1 MTDSKPVVLAVDDT
15 PSNLDLLNALLS
27 DDYKVKAAINGKKAL
42 ELAVRDPIP
51 DIILLDVMMPEMN
64 GHEVCE
70 ILKRNPET
78 APIPVI
84 FITAMSQTEDEQQG
98 LAMGAVDYITK
109 PFDHDIVRARVSAH
123 LKNYEKTRE
132 LIRENRELREN
143 KGPSFKEL
151 DEQELLDLIEA
162 GEDHSV
168 EFKSTMRWN
177 LYADRSDKGIENSSL
192 KTVAAYM
199 NTEGG
204 ILLVGVNDDGEIIGL
219 GKDHFK
225 TEDKQML
232 HWVNLVKS
240 YLGAEFIPYMRSTFE
255 SIGDKRVL
263 VVECLP
269 SKKPVFF
276 RRDNDESFFVRMTN
290 TTQALKT
297 SESLAYIGEHF
308 SSRESQTSH
317 QVDRGVQ
324 AHVEMGAPTEE
335 GKDRSLDQN
344 SEAHT
349 NSFLGKWVDELM
361 KRHVIRSAVIYFIF
375 AWALAESG
383 TMVAE
388 TLDAPYW
395 VNLLIVILFVSGF
408 PVAVFLSW
416 IYDIKIMRD
425 HSAPPSNS
433 SRRATWLIVIFCLLL
448 AVAVWSLLNTS

>member
-15 PSNLDLLNALLS
+15 PSNLDLLNAVLS
-27 DDYKVKAAINGKKAL
+27 TDYKVKAAINGEKAL
-42 ELAVRDPIP
+42 DLAVRDPIP
-51 DIILLDVMMPEMN
+51 DIILLDVMMPGMS

-70 ILKRNPET
+70 VLKQNPET

-84 FITAMSQTEDEQQG
+84 FVTAMSQAEDEQHG
-98 LAMGAVDYITK
+98 LALGAVDYITK
-109 PFDHDIVRARVSAH
+109 PFNHDIVKARVSAH

-132 LIRENRELREN
+132 LIRENRALREN
-143 KGPSFKEL
+143 KGPSFDKLQES
-151 DEQELLDLIEA
+151 ELLVLIKA
-162 GEDHSV
+162 GESHSV

-192 KTVAAYM
+192 KTVAAYL

-204 ILLVGVNDDGEIIGL
+204 VLLVGVNDEGEIIGL

-240 YLGAEFIPYMRSTFE
+240 YLGAEFMPYMRSTIE

-269 SKKPVFF
+269 SRKPVFF

-297 SESLAYIGEHF
+297 SETLAYIEEHF
-308 SSRESQTSH
+308 SSRPTQTPSPE
-317 QVDRGVQ
+317 DKDGRIPAG
-324 AHVEMGAPTEE
+324 EDTPDKD
-335 GKDRSLDQN
+335 GKDRSPDQG
-344 SEAHT
+344 SESPT
-349 NSFLGKWVDELM
+349 DSFLGRWVDELM
-361 KRHVIRSAVIYFIF
+361 KRHVIRTAVIYFIF

-395 VNLLIVILFVSGF
+395 VNLLIVVVFISGF

-416 IYDIKIMRD
+416 IYDIKVMRD
-425 HSAPPSNS
+425 HSVPSSTNS
-433 SRRATWLIVIFCLLL
+433 RGATWLIVISCLLL
-448 AVAVWSLLNTS
+448 AVAVWSLLST